1 TYKEALI
8 SLVNQIEENE
18 KLQLTVAVQNQQL
31 QELQP
36 KATYYDMILQSKS
49 LVSITKI
56 AKDFGLSGT
65 KLNKILKEQGVQ
77 FKQGNVWLLYRNY
90 ADKGYT
96 QSKTSDL
103 DGGRKSVLHTYWTQK
118 GRLFIYELLKGLG
131 IKPTV
136 ERET

>member
-1 TYKEALI
+1 AVIKYIEELEEKLKVPSTYKEALI

-118 GRLFIYELLKGLG
+118 GR
-131 IKPTV
+131 
-136 ERET
+136 